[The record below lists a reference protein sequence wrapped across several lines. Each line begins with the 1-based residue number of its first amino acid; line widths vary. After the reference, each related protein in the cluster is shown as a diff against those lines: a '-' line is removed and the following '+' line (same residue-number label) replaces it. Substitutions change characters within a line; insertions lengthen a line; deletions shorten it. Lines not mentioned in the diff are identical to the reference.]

1 MSKITD
7 KAKTLNA
14 ESNRVADA
22 KAKGITLT
30 EQRQQE
36 LLAKVSTG
44 GSTSRGGTWTL
55 GADIDSLADITTQVS
70 KYAGIVVALGGNA
83 TPNEVDKFSETST
96 GNLFWGYD
104 NGTQYEQK
112 PSKIMFG
119 TYFDKAT
126 GKVEW
131 SKSKGKKEILVYKS

>member
-1 MSKITD
+1 MSNIKTE
-7 KAKTLNA
+7 KAT
-14 ESNRVADA
+14 SQTVA
-22 KAKGITLT
+22 KRNTTLT
-30 EQRQQE
+30 EQRKEE
-36 LLAKVSTG
+36 LLNKVSTG

-55 GADIDSLADITTQVS
+55 GADIDSLDDITTQVS
-70 KYAGIVVALGGNA
+70 KYAGMVVALGGKA

-96 GNLFWGYD
+96 GNLFWGYA

-131 SKSKGKKEILVYKS
+131 SKSKGKKEILTYTS